1 MDPSLQMEPWTEAK
15 QQRRVYAFGSQSYA
29 KSHLGT
35 KRSVVIN
42 TKRKRL
48 HSEALITSQLF

>member
-1 MDPSLQMEPWTEAK
+1 MLQMEPWTGAK

-48 HSEALITSQLF
+48 HSKALITSQLF